1 VSNSKV
7 VYSGSIGNPWKGE
20 VTPDNRRKLDNGK
33 VKKMKSKGKK

>member
-1 VSNSKV
+1 MPSNKI
-7 VYSGSIGNPWKGE
+7 VYSGGIGNPWHGE